1 MPVFVDTNVLVY
13 AKDAS
18 EGTKQPRASEWIA
31 ALWRSHQGRIS
42 FQVLAEFYTTVTRKL
57 SPGLSAAEATDEVH
71 DLLAWAPV
79 SIDAA
84 IFEDALGL
92 AGRFR
97 LSLWDA
103 QIVAA
108 ARAAGCQHL
117 LTEDL
122 QRGQLFDSVRVV
134 DPFSELPGALGLEP
148 PSL

>member
-1 MPVFVDTNVLVY
+1 VPVFVDTNVLVY
-13 AKDAS
+13 ARDSS
-18 EGTKQPRASEWIA
+18 EATKQPRASEWMGV
-31 ALWRSHQGRIS
+31 LWRSHQGRLS

-57 SPGLSAAEATDEVH
+57 SPGLSPAEARDEVR

-84 IFEDALGL
+84 IFEDALDL
-92 AGRFR
+92 ASRFG

-108 ARAAGCQHL
+108 ARAAGCEHL

-122 QRGQLFDSVRVV
+122 QPDQLFGSVRVV
-134 DPFSELPGALGLEP
+134 DPFSASPGALGLEAA
-148 PSL
+148 SS